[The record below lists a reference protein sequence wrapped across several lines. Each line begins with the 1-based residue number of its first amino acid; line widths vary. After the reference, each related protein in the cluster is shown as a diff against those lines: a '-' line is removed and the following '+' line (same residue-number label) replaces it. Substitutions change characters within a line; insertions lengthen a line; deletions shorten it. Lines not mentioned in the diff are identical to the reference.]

1 MPTATWNGAVL
12 AESDA
17 TIVVEGNH
25 YFPPDSVDPAY
36 LRDSDR
42 TSRCFWKGTARY
54 KDVVIDGQVNPAAG
68 WYYPDP
74 QRCGRPDR
82 RLRRLLARCGGAGMT
97 GDPPQVGQP
106 APELVLPDL
115 DGTVTALR
123 DLRGRPVLVSFLR
136 HAG

>member
-25 YFPPDSVDPAY
+25 YFPPDSVDRSY

-42 TSRCFWKGTARY
+42 TSRCFWKGIARY
-54 KDVVIDGQVNPAAG
+54 KDVVVDGQVNPAAA

-74 QRCGRPDR
+74 SDAAAQIAGY
-82 RLRRLLARCGGAGMT
+82 LAFWHGVEVR
-97 GDPPQVGQP
+97 
-106 APELVLPDL
+106 E
-115 DGTVTALR
+115 
-123 DLRGRPVLVSFLR
+123 
-136 HAG
+136 